1 MISRRVSQLSCHG
14 IALASPRPH
23 RRQFTISVTLTAAC
37 PLVLGIRYERAR
49 SLPLM
54 KTLNSDSENTERS
67 PMTKSRKEWPLTP
80 EAALESLEAFVVRAR
95 RIEAHSLVR
104 SGEVGKLAEQ
114 TFTTTVETAT
124 NAMTVRLDRRPEDEE
139 IFESLAARIRP
150 CTIGDPV
157 NIRKAA
163 RSLKLLAGAALTM
176 AQTEA
181 LDNII
186 NWYDYHIEEQNAI
199 FSFEEIDSLDDPAK
213 TVSAS
218 DVTLGMG
225 WLYSDLI
232 HANPN
237 PKISVALE
245 FPYNSRYQNGVVLI
259 SHLALKIIE
268 LLELI
273 REIDSKHTLNMK
285 ERVWA
290 DQVCAG
296 AGPLDLHNAKV
307 FIGEPLHDVSHD
319 TRSEDI
325 NGLEPLTA
333 MRMTQLKNPHRV
345 ANLVC
350 SDESGDTIACF
361 PGIYRF
367 SDGIISVNI
376 DYVATLNFYP
386 ANSPRVLV
394 NPLPEGS
401 LGVFSFTPFDGK
413 RAELNEI
420 IETINSA
427 DEVTLELKRKNGALV
442 IPFRRAESTN
452 RLTPT
457 TQGSPVISTE

>member
-1 MISRRVSQLSCHG
+1 MAKL
-14 IALASPRPH
+14 
-23 RRQFTISVTLTAAC
+23 
-37 PLVLGIRYERAR
+37 
-49 SLPLM
+49 
-54 KTLNSDSENTERS
+54 K
-67 PMTKSRKEWPLTP
+67 KEWPLTP

-95 RIEAHSLVR
+95 RIEAHSLVK
-104 SGEVGKLAEQ
+104 SGEVDKLAEQ

-124 NAMTVRLDRRPEDEE
+124 DATIVRLDRRPEDEE

-163 RSLKLLAGAALTM
+163 RSLKLLAGAALTT

-181 LDNII
+181 LDDII
-186 NWYDYHIEEQNAI
+186 NWYDYHIEEHNAI
-199 FSFEEIDSLDDPAK
+199 FSFEEIDSLDDPTK
-213 TVSAS
+213 TVSAT

-237 PKISVALE
+237 PKIDVALE

-259 SHLALKIIE
+259 SHLALIIIK

-273 REIDSKHTLNMK
+273 REIDSKHSLNIR
-285 ERVWA
+285 EDVWTN
-290 DQVCAG
+290 QVIAG
-296 AGPLDLHNAKV
+296 TGPLELHNAKM
-307 FIGEPLHDVSHD
+307 FIGKPLDDVSKD
-319 TRSEDI
+319 MSSKDI
-325 NGLEPLTA
+325 NGLELLTS
-333 MRMTQLKNPHRV
+333 MRMTQLKNPHRI
-345 ANLVC
+345 ADLVC
-350 SDESGDTIACF
+350 SDESRNTIACF
-361 PGIYRF
+361 PGIYRY

-386 ANSPRVLV
+386 ATSSRVPV

-401 LGVFSFTPFDGK
+401 LGVFSFAPFDGK
-413 RAELNEI
+413 RAELDEI

-427 DEVTLELKRKNGALV
+427 DAVTLKLKGKGCTLE
-442 IPFRRAESTN
+442 IPFKRA
-452 RLTPT
+452 
-457 TQGSPVISTE
+457 GSLSKPMLPPRDETDCPA